1 MGEHLL
7 NRLCRRAVCA
17 VVCIVTVVALSGCAG
32 MFAGGG
38 QDTVLYTS
46 RGIVEAIDADEVQVA
61 LLDDP
66 KKEFFD
72 DEVVTFDMSR
82 IVSGPAASSLAV
94 GDFVELTYLSPA
106 NEGEPVTANSI
117 EVIEQQ

>member
-1 MGEHLL
+1 
-7 NRLCRRAVCA
+7 
-17 VVCIVTVVALSGCAG
+17 
-32 MFAGGG
+32 MFSGGG

-117 EVIEQQ
+117 ELIEQQ

>member
-1 MGEHLL
+1 MGECLL
-7 NRLCRRAVCA
+7 SRLCRRALCA
-17 VVCIVTVVALSGCAG
+17 VVCIVMAVSLSGCAG
-32 MFAGGG
+32 MFSGGG

-117 EVIEQQ
+117 ELIEQQ

>member
-17 VVCIVTVVALSGCAG
+17 VVCIVTVAALSGCAG
-32 MFAGGG
+32 MLAGGG

>member
-1 MGEHLL
+1 MGEYLL

-17 VVCIVTVVALSGCAG
+17 VVCIVTVAALSGCAG
-32 MFAGGG
+32 MFSGGG

-46 RGIVEAIDADEVQVA
+46 RGVVEAIDADEVQVA

-82 IVSGPAASSLAV
+82 IVSGPAVSSLAV

-117 EVIEQQ
+117 ELIEQQ